1 MITNYYKSTSALLRI
16 SYKLYQQ
23 VPIKIYFVL
32 LTQMF
37 VFALNIGINSE
48 FLMKF
53 SNEDISINFDLR
65 NIQASEYQTQKAWF
79 KSGILVDLSC
89 NQAFDVLQQVEYFI
103 VAIFFF
109 FNYEI
114 HNMKKK

>member
-1 MITNYYKSTSALLRI
+1 
-16 SYKLYQQ
+16 
-23 VPIKIYFVL
+23 
-32 LTQMF
+32 MF
-37 VFALNIGINSE
+37 VFAFNIGINSE

-65 NIQASEYQTQKAWF
+65 NIQANEYQTQKAWF

-89 NQAFDVLQQVEYFI
+89 NQAFDALQQVEFI

-109 FNYEI
+109 FQFI
-114 HNMKKK
+114 A